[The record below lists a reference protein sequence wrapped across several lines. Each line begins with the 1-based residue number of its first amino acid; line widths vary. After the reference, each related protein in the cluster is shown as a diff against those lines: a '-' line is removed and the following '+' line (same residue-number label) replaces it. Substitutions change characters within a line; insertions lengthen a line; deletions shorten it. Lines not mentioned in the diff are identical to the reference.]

1 MSTVDSASYRKP
13 GPLVRWAFNP
23 MVVGLIRL
31 GISVKGRRILEVK
44 GRSTGLA
51 RRTPVNL
58 LRHGG
63 QEYLVAPRGNTQWVR
78 NVRAGDGR
86 ITLVLGR
93 RRWERLATEVPE
105 GEKLEVLRAYLRNWN
120 AEAGVFFEGLGADS
134 PESELA
140 RISPHHPVFRLS
152 DPREAAGAVPGD
164 AGR

>member
-1 MSTVDSASYRKP
+1 MSTVDSASYQKP
-13 GPLVRWAFNP
+13 GLLVRWAFNP
-23 MVVGLIRL
+23 LVAGLIRL
-31 GISVKGRRILEVK
+31 GISVKGSRILEVK

-93 RRWERLATEVPE
+93 RRWERLATEVPD
-105 GEKLEVLRAYLRNWN
+105 GEKLEVLRAYLRNWK
-120 AEAGVFFEGLGADS
+120 AESGAFFEGLGADS
-134 PESELA
+134 PESELS
-140 RISPHHPVFRLS
+140 RIAPHHPMFELS
-152 DPREAAGAVPGD
+152 DPRGAK
-164 AGR
+164 